1 MRILNLIHLTYQRT
15 ANIFADMDTE
25 IMVRQLGADEV
36 RARLKAMAAQL
47 GSQKAL
53 AARAE
58 ISDAYLSDVINGRRD
73 PTDAV
78 CRVVGLKRKVVYEE
92 MMC

>member
-1 MRILNLIHLTYQRT
+1 MP
-15 ANIFADMDTE
+15 
-25 IMVRQLGADEV
+25 RQLGADEV
-36 RARLKAMAAQL
+36 RARLKAMAAEL

-53 AARAE
+53 AERAE
-58 ISDAYLSDVINGRRD
+58 ISEPYLSDVLKGRRD

-92 MMC
+92 MTH